1 MDAIVEARRT
11 YAHALV
17 AKAGVTMPA
26 LEEAFARVPREAFLG
41 DGPWLVGEP
50 GSGTY
55 VATPDASPVHLYRD
69 VLIAIDAAREL
80 NNGQPSAHVKWIAA
94 AAPAPGESVFHLGT
108 GTGYYTAI
116 LAELVGPRGHV
127 VGCEIAPGL
136 AARARANLAPW
147 PWASVIDGD
156 GTSTGGMHDVI
167 YVSAGATHPR
177 REWLDALTPAGR
189 LVMPITVHS
198 PRFPSHGVG
207 WMVRIDRTAPVV
219 DRRDGGPWP
228 LTMVTQAGFIDCANT
243 RDESLEPALRR
254 MFAITDPLVVVREAH
269 APGDACIVHTAGCCI
284 QRAQ

>member
-1 MDAIVEARRT
+1 M
-11 YAHALV
+11 
-17 AKAGVTMPA
+17 TMPA
-26 LEEAFARVPREAFLG
+26 IADAFARVPREAFLG
-41 DGPWLVGEP
+41 DGPWLIGEP

-94 AAPAPGESVFHLGT
+94 AAPAPGESAFHLGT

-116 LAELVGPRGHV
+116 LAELVGPRGRV
-127 VGCEIAPGL
+127 VGCEIDPAL
-136 AARARANLAPW
+136 AARARANLAAW

-156 GTSTGGMHDVI
+156 GTATGGMHDVI

-177 REWLDALTPAGR
+177 REWLDALTPGGR

-207 WMVRIDRTAPVV
+207 LMVRIDRPAPPSGGADARGSPVIE
-219 DRRDGGPWP
+219 RPAPPSGGPWP
-228 LTMVTQAGFIDCANT
+228 LTTVTQAGFIDCANT

-254 MFAITDPLVVVREAH
+254 MFAITDPLVVVREPH
-269 APGDACIVHTAGCCI
+269 APGDACLVHTAACCI